1 MHFSKKALAISP
13 SLTLK
18 ITAMEKEMVKNGK
31 DVIGFG
37 AGEPDMDTP
46 DYIKQAAKEALDM
59 GFTKYTPASGTLE
72 LKKAVAGRLERKY
85 GLKYEPGQIV
95 ISNGAKHSL
104 FNAFQAILNPGDEV
118 IIISP
123 YWVTY
128 PELVK
133 MADGIPVYV
142 EAAESNNFEPQIK
155 DIEAAVTSKTAAIIV
170 NSPSN
175 PCGCIYSKE
184 TLLAIAETAKKYD
197 LFVVADEIYD
207 ELTYDNTVHYSFPSL
222 SEDAYNRTILVNGL
236 SKAYS
241 MTGWR
246 MGYTASGKELAK
258 IMDSYQSHATSNP
271 SSITQYASVTALT
284 GPQEDLVAMVREFQ
298 FRRDMMVSI
307 INGIQGVSCI
317 KPEGAF
323 YVMLD
328 ISGVIGKKSDGRE
341 ITGSLSFT
349 EYLLEK
355 NLVAVVP
362 GIAFGADHFVR
373 LSYATSRESIQKGLA
388 RIQEFVEGLV

>member
-1 MHFSKKALAISP
+1 
-13 SLTLK
+13 
-18 ITAMEKEMVKNGK
+18 
-31 DVIGFG
+31 
-37 AGEPDMDTP
+37 
-46 DYIKQAAKEALDM
+46 
-59 GFTKYTPASGTLE
+59 
-72 LKKAVAGRLERKY
+72 
-85 GLKYEPGQIV
+85 
-95 ISNGAKHSL
+95 
-104 FNAFQAILNPGDEV
+104 
-118 IIISP
+118 
-123 YWVTY
+123 VTY

-142 EAAESNNFEPQIK
+142 EAAEENNFEPEIK

-175 PCGCIYSKE
+175 PCGCIYSRE
-184 TLLAIAETAKKYD
+184 TLAGIAEVAKKYD
-197 LFVVADEIYD
+197 LFVVSDEIYD
-207 ELTYDNTVHYSFPSL
+207 ELAYDNTVHYSFPAL
-222 SEDAYNRTILVNGL
+222 SEDAYARTILVNGL

-246 MGYTASGKELAK
+246 MGYTASGKDLAK

-271 SSITQYASVTALT
+271 SSITQYASVTALQ
-284 GPQEDLVAMVREFQ
+284 GPQDDLDVMVKEFQ

-307 INGIQGVSCI
+307 INDIKGVSCI

-328 ISGVIGKKSDGRE
+328 ITDIIGKKSDGRE
-341 ITGSLSFT
+341 VTGSLSFT

-373 LSYATSRESIQKGLA
+373 LSYATSRENIQKGLA
-388 RIQEFVEGLV
+388 RIKEFVEGLV